1 MKKIKKDFIM
11 SSLYP
16 TVGIVAM
23 DFSSLEECK
32 EAAKKFEIT
41 HWVMSG
47 VVQDGE
53 DIELKTIYEE
63 KDGAEI
69 INLFE
74 LEKQGKL

>member
-47 VVQDGE
+47 VVQD
-53 DIELKTIYEE
+53 IELKTIYEE